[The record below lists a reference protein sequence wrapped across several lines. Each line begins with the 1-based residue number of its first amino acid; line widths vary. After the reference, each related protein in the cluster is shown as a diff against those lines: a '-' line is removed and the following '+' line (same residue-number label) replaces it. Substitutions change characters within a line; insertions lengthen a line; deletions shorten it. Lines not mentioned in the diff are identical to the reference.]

1 MSTNYIFLKGMET
14 TPTDSAT
21 MEAALK
27 DALQTLNCAHKKF
40 VLNKSAQLS
49 TECESVLQ
57 KINELI
63 AQFSPS
69 VAEELHEF
77 KIPVLDED
85 KNKSNKRSRQ
95 EEFVEFLKE
104 GTF

>member
-1 MSTNYIFLKGMET
+1 MET
-14 TPTDSAT
+14 AATDSTT

-27 DALQTLNCAHKKF
+27 AALQTLHCAHKKF
-40 VLNKSAQLS
+40 VLNKSTQLS

-63 AQFSPS
+63 ARFSPS
-69 VAEELHEF
+69 GAEELHEF

-85 KNKSNKRSRQ
+85 KNNSNKRSRQ